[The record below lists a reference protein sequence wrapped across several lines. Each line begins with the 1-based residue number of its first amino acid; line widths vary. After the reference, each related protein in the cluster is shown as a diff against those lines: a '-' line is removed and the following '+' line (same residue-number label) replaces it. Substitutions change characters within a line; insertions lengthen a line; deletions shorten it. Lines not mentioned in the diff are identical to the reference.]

1 MFGLAAVLATS
12 SWSAESVPG
21 TGCDFG
27 KLGEPKSLR
36 VKYELLKLKSEC
48 QANEIEL
55 LKQQLNEVTQ
65 QTMQLTLRFNEHVGS
80 TTASITTE

>member
-1 MFGLAAVLATS
+1 MIGLSLATPS
-12 SWSAESVPG
+12 FSWSGEAAPG

-27 KLGEPKSLR
+27 KLAEGRSLR

-65 QTMQLTLRFNEHVGS
+65 QTMQLTLRFNAHVGS
-80 TTASITTE
+80 TTGTLSH